1 MKALPLADLFQAV
14 SDPTRLRIL
23 ALLARME
30 LSVGELAQLLDQ
42 SQPRVSRHVRILAD
56 AGVVDRRKE
65 GSWVFLAIS
74 EASRTAPLL
83 ALVEAW
89 TDDRSRSLFDE
100 DSKRLD
106 AVRADRA
113 EAASRY
119 FEAQAQVWDSIRS
132 LHVAETEVE
141 QAIERALGRAAL
153 GTLVDIGTGT
163 GRMIELFGPFDGA
176 QDRPRA
182 AQAIGIDRS
191 SEMLRLAR
199 VKLESAGVR
208 SSLRQ
213 GDMYALPLG
222 DCTADCV
229 IIHQVLH
236 YAHAPADAIA
246 EAARV
251 LAPGGTL
258 LVVDF
263 AAHDREELRSSDAH
277 LRLGFADEVISGWFA
292 SAGVEVDHVEHL
304 KGGELTVTLW
314 RGSKAGARKRK
325 AA

>member
-1 MKALPLADLFQAV
+1 
-14 SDPTRLRIL
+14 
-23 ALLARME
+23 
-30 LSVGELAQLLDQ
+30 
-42 SQPRVSRHVRILAD
+42 
-56 AGVVDRRKE
+56 
-65 GSWVFLAIS
+65 VFLAIS
-74 EASRTAPLL
+74 DQQRTEPLL
-83 ALVEAW
+83 ELIAVW
-89 TDDRSRSLFDE
+89 TDDDTRAVFDE
-100 DSKRLD
+100 DSKRLE

-113 EAASRY
+113 EAAARY
-119 FEAQAQVWDSIRS
+119 FAAQAEVWDSIRS
-132 LHVAETEVE
+132 LHVAEAEVE
-141 QAIERALGRAAL
+141 RAVGRALGHRGF

-163 GRMIELFGPFDGA
+163 GRMIELFGP
-176 QDRPRA
+176 RA
-182 AQAIGIDRS
+182 NQAIGIDRS

-222 DCTADCV
+222 DDCADCV

-263 AAHDREELRSSDAH
+263 AAHEREELRTRDSH
-277 LRLGFADEVISGWFA
+277 MRLGFADEVMAGWFA
-292 SAGVEVDHVEHL
+292 AAGLEFDHVEHL
-304 KGGELTVTLW
+304 EGGELTVTLW
-314 RGSKAGARKRK
+314 RGAKAGARNRK

>member
-1 MKALPLADLFQAV
+1 MNTLPLADMFQALA
-14 SDPTRLRIL
+14 DPTRLRIL
-23 ALLARME
+23 ALLSRME
-30 LSVGELAQLLDQ
+30 LSVGELAQLLEQ

-56 AGVVDRRKE
+56 AGVLDRRKE

-74 EASRTAPLL
+74 DPERTGPLL
-83 ALVEAW
+83 ALIDAWSDASTSQVFEA
-89 TDDRSRSLFDE
+89 DSLH
-100 DSKRLD
+100 LD
-106 AVRADRA
+106 AIRAERA
-113 EAASRY
+113 EAAERY
-119 FEAQAQVWDSIRS
+119 FASHAEVWDSIRS

-141 QAIERALGRAAL
+141 RAIDAAL
-153 GTLVDIGTGT
+153 GKRNLGRLVDVGTGT
-163 GRMIELFGPFDGA
+163 GRMIELFG
-176 QDRPRA
+176 PRA

-199 VKLESAGVR
+199 AKLDSAGVA

-213 GDMYALPLG
+213 GDMYALPLPDG
-222 DCTADCV
+222 SADCI

-236 YAHAPADAIA
+236 YAHAPADAIE

-263 AAHDREELRSSDAH
+263 AAHEREELRTRDAH
-277 LRLGFADEVISGWFA
+277 LRLGFADDVMAGWFGG
-292 SAGVEVDHVEHL
+292 AGLTLDKIQHL

-314 RGSKAGARKRK
+314 RGSKAALRKK
-325 AA
+325 EAA